1 MVDLSLVFCMFIRG
15 YSSCYEIHFAVGEI
29 SMRWSLL
36 ESTVGTT
43 TPRPFTARTC
53 RAAGQLKMRFSCR
66 DPQMQ
71 RSMAKNSDIYIHTRI
86 YIYTYTYI
94 YIYVSTMIY
103 NDIIII
109 YNDIIII
116 MLYNDIITIYK
127 NILLLFLLLLLLLLL
142 VLIIILS
149 FFFFLLLSLLLQS
162 VFFFDYT
169 YLYIVDDKHTIDN
182 IHSDC
187 LNIFIG

>member
-1 MVDLSLVFCMFIRG
+1 
-15 YSSCYEIHFAVGEI
+15 
-29 SMRWSLL
+29 
-36 ESTVGTT
+36 
-43 TPRPFTARTC
+43 
-53 RAAGQLKMRFSCR
+53 
-66 DPQMQ
+66 
-71 RSMAKNSDIYIHTRI
+71 
-86 YIYTYTYI
+86 
-94 YIYVSTMIY
+94 
-103 NDIIII
+103 
-109 YNDIIII
+109 

-127 NILLLFLLLLLLLLL
+127 NILLLFLLLLLLLL